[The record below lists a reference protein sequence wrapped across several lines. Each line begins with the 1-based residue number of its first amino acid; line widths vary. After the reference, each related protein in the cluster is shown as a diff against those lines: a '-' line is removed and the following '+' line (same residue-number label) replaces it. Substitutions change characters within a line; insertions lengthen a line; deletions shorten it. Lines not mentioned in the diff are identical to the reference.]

1 MNLTEFFRLRKPE
14 GTDPVDVAD
23 FNDNFDV
30 IDTALNERPTKTGA
44 ASDMIAAFVQAES
57 RVNLVSGEKLATSLG
72 KIMKFFADLKT
83 VAFTGSY
90 TDLSSKPTI
99 PSGAAANYSV
109 ANNDTTTASGYV
121 ADARIVK
128 THGDEIDQISS
139 DLSGVKSSFQAGCDT
154 LVAACKTMGVTPAS
168 NSPADIASAIK
179 KIVTSASG
187 SYTNS
192 RSSTHTINCG
202 FKPSKVVLFNGN
214 TGRRDV
220 VIYDSRLSTSQ
231 VYAAYSNSGV
241 TLDNMVDGSIYPSL
255 DLVLTST
262 GFTVGYAAAYE
273 GDTMYWLAIK

>member
-1 MNLTEFFRLRKPE
+1 MANIISKDSVPYRIWDKATSTWHKLNFNTNAKSVDA
-14 GTDPVDVAD
+14 TDGKTLETKVGAINGITSS
-23 FNDNFDV
+23 FAS
-30 IDTALNERPTKTGA
+30 TATDIA
-44 ASDMIAAFVQAES
+44 ASASTVYELNK
-57 RVNLVSGEKLATSLG
+57 NL
-72 KIMKFFADLKT
+72 
-83 VAFTGSY
+83 
-90 TDLSSKPTI
+90 
-99 PSGAAANYSV
+99 
-109 ANNDTTTASGYV
+109 
-121 ADARIVK
+121 
-128 THGDEIDQISS
+128 GDFQ
-139 DLSGVKSSFQAGCDT
+139 SSFQAGCDT

-220 VIYDSRLSTSQ
+220 VIYDSRLSKTK
-231 VYAAYSNSGV
+231 VYAAYSNGGV
-241 TLDNMVDGSIYPSL
+241 ALDNMVDGSYYPSL

-262 GFTVGYAAAYE
+262 GFTVGYAQAYE